1 MSQVLR
7 KTIPLALTTLIGISM
22 ILTYFIDFGVTGE
35 SFSTLLLNFAVVIG
49 AASLGLG
56 IVNLS
61 ALHLVRIQ
69 RKVPGQWYYS
79 IILIASMILMLVVGL
94 VYNVK
99 SDEFSLMYEAT
110 VAPLGATM
118 MSLFIVWIAP
128 ALYKSVRIRNL
139 GSALLIL
146 CLYVGIFG
154 GSPLG
159 PSFLPFTTQIFDW
172 LNSIV
177 NLASMRGIKITTAI
191 GLIVLSIRILTGKEK
206 SYLRL
211 KD

>member
-1 MSQVLR
+1 MSQVVR
-7 KTIPLALTTLIGISM
+7 KTIPLVLTTFIGISL
-22 ILTYFIDFGVTGE
+22 ILTYFFDFGAAGVSYE
-35 SFSTLLLNFAVVIG
+35 KLLLNFAVTIG

-61 ALHLVRIQ
+61 RLHVIRLQ
-69 RKVPGQWYYS
+69 RKAPGQWYYS
-79 IILIASMILMLVVGL
+79 LILLASMILMICVGL
-94 VYNVK
+94 IYNIK
-99 SDEFSLMYEAT
+99 SDAFSLMYDAT

-128 ALYKSVRIRNL
+128 ALYRSARIRNL
-139 GSALLIL
+139 GSALLIA
-146 CLYVGIFG
+146 CLFIVVIG

-159 PSFLPFTTQIFDW
+159 PALLPFTTTISNW

-177 NLASMRGIKITTAI
+177 NLASMRALKITTAI

-211 KD
+211 GD